1 MIDKKQSRMDK
12 PEFIIA
18 VLDGTLA
25 ASVGATLDVLDFANR
40 SAERLG
46 QPALRWRV
54 AGSRRQ
60 LRLSNGMTL
69 KADPLSSIGDGAAG
83 VLVIPSL
90 GLDGMLDANGHEPC
104 GLDARYTD
112 GIALRR
118 LAMPDA
124 QHLARLAAHF
134 HASGGR
140 VCASCSG
147 VLVLGEAGL
156 LDGRRVTSHWAL
168 AGLLRRRFPQARLD
182 PACMVAEEGRLTT
195 AGAAMAQMDL
205 MLHLVRQ
212 YSGRDVAEAVM
223 RFLLVDSRTTQARY
237 MAWQDADHDDD
248 TVRRFE
254 SLIETSL
261 PHALGMEEA
270 ARRLHLT
277 ARTLARRVHRVTGSS
292 PRVLVQTVRMRMAQR
307 LLERTDLSVEDVA
320 ERVGYANA
328 TSLRKLTLKMTQL
341 TPALLRQRL

>member
-1 MIDKKQSRMDK
+1 MDT
-12 PEFIIA
+12 PEFVIA

-46 QPALRWRV
+46 RPALRWRV
-54 AGSRRQ
+54 VGSRRH

-69 KADPLSSIGDGAAG
+69 RADPLSSIGDGDPG

-90 GLDGMLDANGHEPC
+90 GLDGMLDVNGHEPC

-118 LAMPDA
+118 LAMVDA
-124 QHLARLAAHF
+124 QQLARLARQF
-134 HASGGR
+134 HERGGR
-140 VCASCSG
+140 TYASCSG

-156 LDGRRVTSHWAL
+156 LDGRRITSHWAL
-168 AGLLRRRFPQARLD
+168 SSLLRRRFPRARLD
-182 PACMVAEEGRLTT
+182 PACMVVEDGRLTT

-212 YSGRDVAEAVM
+212 YAGREVAEAVM
-223 RFLLVDSRTTQARY
+223 RFLLVDSRSTQARY
-237 MAWQDADHDDD
+237 MAWQGADHDDD

-261 PHALGMEEA
+261 PHPLGMEEA
-270 ARRLHLT
+270 AQRLHLT
-277 ARTLARRVHRVTGSS
+277 TRTLARRVHRVTGSS
-292 PRVLVQTVRMRMAQR
+292 PRVLVQAVRMRMAQR
-307 LLERTDLSVEDVA
+307 LLEMTDLSIDDVA

-328 TSLRKLTLKMTQL
+328 TSLRKLTLKMTRL
-341 TPALLRQRL
+341 TPALLRRQL